1 MRTVRAPATP
11 VRSRIYEKIIWE
23 TVRAQAYASFAE
35 LVADVKV
42 RCAELRVPY
51 RHHEIDE
58 ALAAMGDKVT
68 RELAPLERG
77 GKTGSD
83 STVPPLTHDEAAAV
97 LRHLHARPKVVPPA
111 RPVTPREADKRGAAR
126 VLAQAILD
134 AVARCEEAERECDR

>member
-42 RCAELRVPY
+42 RCAQLRVPY
-51 RHHEIDE
+51 RHHEIDD
-58 ALAAMGDKVT
+58 ALAAMGEKVSS
-68 RELAPLERG
+68 RLVSGDRADRPDRPAP
-77 GKTGSD
+77 T
-83 STVPPLTHDEAAAV
+83 PLTRDEAAAI
-97 LRHLHARPKVVPPA
+97 LARLKAAPKVVPAA